1 MDNITKKQ
9 QHYLEKLHKD
19 ILLIMDEVDR
29 ICREYQ
35 LHYYLMCGSC
45 LGAIRHNG
53 FIPWDDDLDIAM
65 PRNDFERFIALIDK
79 GSVLNNRFYLR
90 WISTEKY
97 YNQDFAKVCLKGT
110 VFQADNG
117 KAEQNAGIFVDVFPL
132 DPCQPFDEKVERK
145 SKLYKH
151 LHSCLYLKGAEKRA
165 MDWKLKHWPRNIFV
179 KIFSNRFIY
188 KIMLYVI
195 KTKNV
200 DSAGCQA
207 LFTTPYPIKRQ
218 IFPKEWHG
226 EGKRLKFEDRAF
238 VCPSESEKIMR
249 LIYGDKYME
258 LPPKDKRKTHCPI
271 RIVFSDGEEMR
282 FNKTISSISYNDL
295 IG

>member
-1 MDNITKKQ
+1 
-9 QHYLEKLHKD
+9 
-19 ILLIMDEVDR
+19 
-29 ICREYQ
+29 
-35 LHYYLMCGSC
+35 
-45 LGAIRHNG
+45 
-53 FIPWDDDLDIAM
+53 
-65 PRNDFERFIALIDK
+65 
-79 GSVLNNRFYLR
+79 
-90 WISTEKY
+90 
-97 YNQDFAKVCLKGT
+97 
-110 VFQADNG
+110 
-117 KAEQNAGIFVDVFPL
+117 
-132 DPCQPFDEKVERK
+132 
-145 SKLYKH
+145 
-151 LHSCLYLKGAEKRA
+151 